1 LVGVSP
7 VSTHNASRRHQQL
20 SVAVTATMKE
30 NQVSEEQVKFL
41 QDYEAWKIEEKLV
54 RQYNDTPTDYLKYLR
69 NINNQT
75 IIDNAI
81 QFIEKYEKGSPWSKE
96 LIEDL
101 ASILRDEKK

>member
-7 VSTHNASRRHQQL
+7 VSTHNVSRKHQQL
-20 SVAVTATMKE
+20 SVAVTATKKE
-30 NQVSEEQVKFL
+30 NKVNEEQVKFL
-41 QDYEAWKIEEKLV
+41 EDYEAWKIEEKLI
-54 RQYNDTPTDYLKYLR
+54 RQYNDTPNDYIKYLR

-81 QFIEKYEKGSPWSKE
+81 EFIEKYEKGSPWSSE
-96 LIEDL
+96 IIQSL